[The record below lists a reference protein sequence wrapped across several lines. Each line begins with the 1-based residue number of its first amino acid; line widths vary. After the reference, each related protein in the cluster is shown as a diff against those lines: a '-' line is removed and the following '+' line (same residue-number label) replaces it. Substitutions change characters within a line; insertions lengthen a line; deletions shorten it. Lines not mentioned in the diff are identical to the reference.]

1 MQCYPGLTKVVYV
14 IYRPKNVSWHRSSVV
29 RALSRNLKLVY
40 VYNFLKTKILPYN
53 AGEDLLVAEGMSHL
67 YGRIIKL
74 MVGSPEAPALGV
86 LGAEKSSPIR
96 TKNNCKEVNTVSA

>member
-29 RALSRNLKLVY
+29 RALSRNLKLMY
-40 VYNFLKTKILPYN
+40 VYNF
-53 AGEDLLVAEGMSHL
+53 L